1 MVSRNRR
8 LRTLYVRKTVLKS
21 TWESFAF
28 RSSLNL
34 YIKVSVLVK
43 KNVKMFTVLYFF
55 QLFFQRFGRRKILM
69 ISFLVAAVGAIGAL
83 LLTDKAEDDQGTSST

>member
-1 MVSRNRR
+1 
-8 LRTLYVRKTVLKS
+8 
-21 TWESFAF
+21 
-28 RSSLNL
+28 
-34 YIKVSVLVK
+34 
-43 KNVKMFTVLYFF
+43 MFTVLYFF